1 MGRRPKRTRSMMIEA
16 GKPDVPGEL
25 TSQDKLWLAR
35 HFALCES
42 LDPPRPPTG
51 GGGVVVRH
59 AQ

>member
-1 MGRRPKRTRSMMIEA
+1 MIEA

-35 HFALCES
+35 HFALCEP
-42 LDPPRPPTG
+42 LDHHRPPTG